1 MKIKKAVIP
10 LAGLGI
16 RLLPI
21 TKSQPKEMLPI
32 YDKPALHYVV
42 EECKKSGIENF
53 LFITGKGKES
63 IENYFDYSFYLEE
76 KLKRENRIEYLKKI
90 QEINKLGEIFYV
102 RQKEPKG
109 LGNAIYLAKN
119 FVNNEAFVVVLADDI
134 FIYSKPPVKKLI
146 KIYEKY
152 DGIILA
158 VKKVPNNKV
167 ENYGI
172 IKGKLIEKNLY
183 KVIDL
188 IEKPKKEEA
197 FSNLAIIGR
206 YILKPQIFDILSR
219 LKPGRNNEIQ
229 LTDAIRE
236 LINKVPV
243 YAYEIEDLHFD
254 IGNKLDFVLANLY
267 FAYKDKNIKKDLF
280 FELKNFIKNKK
291 EP

>member
-1 MKIKKAVIP
+1 MKIKKVVIP

-16 RLLPI
+16 RLLPV

-63 IENYFDYSFYLEE
+63 IENYFDYSFDLEE

-158 VKKVPNNKV
+158 VKKVPHNKV

-197 FSNLAIIGR
+197 FSNLAILGR
-206 YILKPQIFDILSR
+206 YILKPQIFDILSW
-219 LKPGRNNEIQ
+219 LKPSRNNEIQ

-243 YAYEIEDLHFD
+243 YAYEIDDLHFD
-254 IGNKLDFVLANLY
+254 IGNKLDFILANLY